1 MFFRNWNNVLNSKP
15 IGGCKTEERM
25 IQNYGYNNET
35 IIMLIFKNI
44 FKIYNYKQPFSN
56 NFYMRLHWWSY
67 IWLRVDFNVSKIV

>member
-44 FKIYNYKQPFSN
+44 LKIYNYKQTFQII
-56 NFYMRLHWWSY
+56 FIWGY
-67 IWLRVDFNVSKIV
+67 IGEAIFDSEWILMCQR